1 MTRMPGRIVIVT
13 SGFPRISETFA
24 LNEFLALERAGAI
37 EAIFATKP
45 GDGHPPQP
53 GAEKLA
59 ERVEFLPLSSPEA
72 QARRIVERVRRRSTS
87 GLHAYFA
94 HQPAAVAER
103 AAGELGKPYS
113 FSVHARDIRK
123 VPAPELARR
132 ARRAACVV
140 ACNGDAAA
148 ELRPTGARVELV
160 PHGVDLSRFDPA
172 PVPETEPLRLLAVG
186 RLIPKK
192 GFEVLLEAIADLSGP
207 VRLRIVG
214 EGPLRERLEAAVAEA
229 GLASNVTLGGAATH
243 RELPGAYAEAHAV
256 VVPSVEDADGD
267 RDGLPNVVLEAMA
280 SGRPVIA
287 SAIAAIPSAIRDGA
301 TGLLVPAGD
310 PLALRAALERLRD
323 DPRLRA
329 RMGNAGRALVERRFD
344 LGRCTERMRSCL
356 EEAYG

>member
-1 MTRMPGRIVIVT
+1 MQGRIVIVT

-24 LNEFLALERAGAI
+24 LNEFLALDRAGAI

-53 GAEKLA
+53 GAEELA
-59 ERVEFLPLSSPEA
+59 DRVELLPFGSEAA
-72 QARRIVERVRRRSTS
+72 QARRIVERVRECSAS

-94 HQPAAVAER
+94 HRPAAVAER
-103 AAGELGKPYS
+103 AAGALGKPYS

-160 PHGVDLSRFDPA
+160 PHGVDLSRFDAVPA
-172 PVPETEPLRLLAVG
+172 PEAKPLRLLAVG
-186 RLIPKK
+186 RLVPKK
-192 GFEVLLEAIADLSGP
+192 GFEVLLEAIAGLSGAI
-207 VRLRIVG
+207 RLRIVG
-214 EGPLRERLEAAVAEA
+214 DGPLRPRLERAVAEA
-229 GLASNVTLGGAATH
+229 GEAGRVTLAGTATH
-243 RELPGAYAEAHAV
+243 RELPRAYAEAHAV

-280 SGRPVIA
+280 SGRPVVA
-287 SAIAAIPSAIRDGA
+287 SAIAAIPSAVRDGA
-301 TGLLVPAGD
+301 TGLLAPPGD
-310 PLALRAALERLRD
+310 SLALRSALERLRD
-323 DPRLRA
+323 DPALGA
-329 RMGNAGRALVERRFD
+329 RMGEAGRALVERRFD
-344 LGRCTERMRSCL
+344 LGRCTERMRNRL

>member
-1 MTRMPGRIVIVT
+1 MPGRIVIVT

-24 LNEFLALERAGAI
+24 LNELLALQRAGAI

-45 GDGHPPQP
+45 GDGHPRQP
-53 GAEKLA
+53 GADELA
-59 ERVEFLPLSSPEA
+59 ERVEFLPAGSPEE
-72 QARRIVERVRRRSTS
+72 QARRVVERVRRRPAS

-94 HQPAAVAER
+94 HRPAAVAEL
-103 AAGELGKPYS
+103 AADELGKPYS

-148 ELRPTGARVELV
+148 ELRPTGARVELA
-160 PHGVDLSRFDPA
+160 PHGVDLSRFDPT
-172 PVPETEPLRLLAVG
+172 PVPDAESLRLLAVG
-186 RLIPKK
+186 RLVPKK
-192 GFEVLLEAIADLSGP
+192 GFEVLVGALADLPGP
-207 VRLRIVG
+207 VRLQIVG
-214 EGPLRERLEAAVAEA
+214 EGHLRRRLEAAVAEA
-229 GLASNVTLGGAATH
+229 GLASQVTLAGAATH
-243 RELPGAYAEAHAV
+243 RELPRAYAEAHAI

-287 SAIAAIPSAIRDGA
+287 SAIAAIPSAVRDGI
-301 TGLLVPAGD
+301 TGLLFPPDD

-323 DPRLRA
+323 DPGLGA
-329 RMGNAGRALVERRFD
+329 RMGSAGRALVERRFD
-344 LGRCTERMRSCL
+344 LGRCTERMRGCL